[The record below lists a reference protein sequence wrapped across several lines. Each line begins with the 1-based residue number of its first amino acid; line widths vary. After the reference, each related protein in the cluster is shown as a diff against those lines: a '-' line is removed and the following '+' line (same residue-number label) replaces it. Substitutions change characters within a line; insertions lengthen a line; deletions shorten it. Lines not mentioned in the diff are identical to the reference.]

1 MAGIVDIA
9 LSQEGTKEASGNNDV
24 KYNDWY
30 YGRHVSGGSYPW
42 CAVFVSWCANQAG
55 VPTSVI
61 PKTASVSTLHSF
73 FQGAGLFQPKGN
85 GYKPKAGDI
94 LIQKSN
100 GASHTGIVTGS
111 SGGSF
116 TTIEG
121 NTSNGVYQRSYSLN
135 DSKLTGFG
143 TPNYSGAPLT
153 GSGGNLIGDSTDNT
167 GSGGSAGGSSLGVGS
182 YDYTDYTVKKG
193 DTIQSIANKYGTTPA
208 LIIFMNDLNG
218 KDLKVGQVLKIPTA
232 KNGVD
237 NPASGVGSITKNLKH
252 SMKVEVSH
260 PTIEAIF
267 FTETAMLATVSTTG
281 LTSANDVDNDIISV
295 NTVRNMSQDC
305 PTMTI
310 SLVWRRGWY
319 QALSSNDLVVVKMQ
333 RPPEKKVEVFWGLI
347 DDIRKTLDFSS
358 GNPQRAV
365 QVTCRGFAKAFVN
378 FDVGLIE
385 NISVEPETG
394 FFAQLTELVKC
405 DSYAAIELVY
415 NAYVGKGI
423 QYKFSDGKTLE
434 DYLSYS
440 GTHRENEKLMD
451 YTSYTSYNGSLWNFI
466 KELSNLPFNETFWE
480 LVDGKPNLIHRK
492 TPFNKDEWTNLP
504 RTTIGDYDI
513 VSDNT
518 GRSDLETYTVYQ
530 VNMSLLGEDTKNLY
544 NPLWYPPYYNK
555 YGITMLTVDTVYEA
569 ASY

>member
-1 MAGIVDIA
+1 MSGIVDIA
-9 LSQEGTKEASGNNDV
+9 LSQEGTKEATGNNDV

-61 PKTASVSTLHSF
+61 PKTASVSSLYSF
-73 FQGAGLFQPKGN
+73 FQGAGLFKAKGS
-85 GYKPKAGDI
+85 GYVPKAGDI

-111 SGGSF
+111 SGGNF

-121 NTSNGVYQRSYSLN
+121 NTSNGVFQRSYSLN
-135 DSKLTGFG
+135 DAKLTGFG
-143 TPNYSGAPLT
+143 TPNYSGAPMTGDGGNFT
-153 GSGGNLIGDSTDNT
+153 GSSNDNT
-167 GSGGSAGGSSLGVGS
+167 GSGGSAGGSALGVGS
-182 YDYTDYTVKKG
+182 YDFTNYTVKKG
-193 DTIQSIANKYGTTPA
+193 DTIQSIADKYGTTPA

-232 KNGVD
+232 KNGES

-333 RPPEKKVEVFWGLI
+333 RPPEDKVEVFWGLI
-347 DDIRKTLDFSS
+347 DDIRKTIDFSS

-385 NISVEPETG
+385 NISVEPESG

-423 QYKFSDGKTLE
+423 KYTFSNGKSLE

-440 GTHRENEKLMD
+440 GTHRENERLMD

-480 LVDGKPNLIHRK
+480 LKGGKPNLIHRK
-492 TPFNKDEWTNLP
+492 TPFNKEEWTNLP
-504 RTTIGDYDI
+504 RTTIKDYDI

-530 VNMSLLGEDTKNLY
+530 VNLSLLGEDTKNLY

-555 YGITMLTVDTVYEA
+555 YGITMLTVETMYEA
-569 ASY
+569 SSY

>member
-492 TPFNKDEWTNLP
+492 FH
-504 RTTIGDYDI
+504 
-513 VSDNT
+513 
-518 GRSDLETYTVYQ
+518 
-530 VNMSLLGEDTKNLY
+530 
-544 NPLWYPPYYNK
+544 
-555 YGITMLTVDTVYEA
+555 
-569 ASY
+569 

>member
-347 DDIRKTLDFSS
+347 DDIRKTLDFS
-358 GNPQRAV
+358 
-365 QVTCRGFAKAFVN
+365 
-378 FDVGLIE
+378 
-385 NISVEPETG
+385 
-394 FFAQLTELVKC
+394 
-405 DSYAAIELVY
+405 
-415 NAYVGKGI
+415 
-423 QYKFSDGKTLE
+423 
-434 DYLSYS
+434 
-440 GTHRENEKLMD
+440 
-451 YTSYTSYNGSLWNFI
+451 
-466 KELSNLPFNETFWE
+466 
-480 LVDGKPNLIHRK
+480 
-492 TPFNKDEWTNLP
+492 
-504 RTTIGDYDI
+504 
-513 VSDNT
+513 
-518 GRSDLETYTVYQ
+518 
-530 VNMSLLGEDTKNLY
+530 
-544 NPLWYPPYYNK
+544 
-555 YGITMLTVDTVYEA
+555 
-569 ASY
+569 

>member
-100 GASHTGIVTGS
+100 GASHTGIVTGY

-504 RTTIGDYDI
+504 RTTIRDYDI